1 MFVYRIYSHELK
13 TKVCENSACKD
24 ERENNIKDK
33 SHDIYPPI
41 TDLTVII
48 TITLTFLCFN
58 PAAIETSC
66 SPTGCIYITD
76 TKCGIK
82 TIYSLTSY
90 V

>member
-1 MFVYRIYSHELK
+1 MKLK
-13 TKVCENSACKD
+13 TKVYENSAWKD

-33 SHDIYPPI
+33 SRYMYPLI

-58 PAAIETSC
+58 PAAIQTSC

-76 TKCGIK
+76 TKCGMSN
-82 TIYSLTSY
+82 IYSLTRY